1 MNEYLHRLGLP
12 FSLHDPQPVSRA
24 LPIKAGED
32 VLRVNLRRVQDKMSF
47 PIVAM
52 AVRTVKKLHSTSSS
66 YLDS

>member
-1 MNEYLHRLGLP
+1 MNEYLSRLGLP
-12 FSLHDPQPVSRA
+12 VSLHDPQPVSRA

-47 PIVAM
+47 SIVAI